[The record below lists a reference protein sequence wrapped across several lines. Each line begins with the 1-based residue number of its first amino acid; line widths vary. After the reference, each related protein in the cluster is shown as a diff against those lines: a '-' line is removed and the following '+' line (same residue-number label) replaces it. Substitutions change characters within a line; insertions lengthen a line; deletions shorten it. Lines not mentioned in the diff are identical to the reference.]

1 MNTTQRLTV
10 IWLNLLALFLTA
22 CTTQPG
28 EVARA
33 DRLAHPAGTSRSVT
47 VEFSLQTAMRDGHIV
62 YVGSG
67 GGIEGVVNPDL
78 VVQPGD
84 VVRVILTNTDGMLH
98 DLFIPDLGVR
108 TSPVA
113 KIGERAEMVFEASD
127 APPGSYAYY
136 CTSPGHRQ
144 AGQEGQLI
152 VAGSA
157 P

>member
-1 MNTTQRLTV
+1 MNTTQRLT
-10 IWLNLLALFLTA
+10 WMLFVPIAMLILTA
-22 CTTQPG
+22 CTSQSSK
-28 EVARA
+28 VARA
-33 DRLAHPAGTSRSVT
+33 DTAGTSRSVT

-78 VVQPGD
+78 VVRPGD

-98 DLFIPDLGVR
+98 DLFISDLGVR
-108 TSPVA
+108 TSPVTR
-113 KIGERAEMVFEASD
+113 IGERAAIVFELSD
-127 APPGSYAYY
+127 TPPGIYAYY

-144 AGQEGQLI
+144 AGQEGRLI
-152 VAGSA
+152 VEGNA

>member
-1 MNTTQRLTV
+1 MNAAQRLAV
-10 IWLNLLALFLTA
+10 MWLNLLALFLTA
-22 CTTQPG
+22 CTAQTG

-33 DRLAHPAGTSRSVT
+33 ETSRSVT

-113 KIGERAEMVFEASD
+113 KIGERAEIVFEASD
-127 APPGSYAYY
+127 TPPGSYAYY

-144 AGQEGQLI
+144 AGQEGRLI
-152 VAGSA
+152 VEGNA